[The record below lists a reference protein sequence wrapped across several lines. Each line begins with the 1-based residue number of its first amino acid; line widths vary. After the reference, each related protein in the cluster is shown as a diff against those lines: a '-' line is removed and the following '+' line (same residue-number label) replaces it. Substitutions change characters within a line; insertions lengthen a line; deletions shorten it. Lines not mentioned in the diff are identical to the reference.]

1 MSVFEIICGVILM
14 LAAVVIIILT
24 MTQESK
30 GKGLSGAIMG
40 EGGQMEAGRASG
52 KDAKMALY
60 TRYVGIA
67 FVAVTIL
74 VSVLSAR
81 LG

>member
-1 MSVFEIICGVILM
+1 MSVFEIVCGVILM
-14 LAAVVIIILT
+14 LAAVLIIYLT
-24 MTQESK
+24 MTQESR
-30 GKGLSGAIMG
+30 GRGLSGAITG
-40 EGGQMEAGRASG
+40 ESSQMEAGRARG
-52 KDAKMALY
+52 EDAKKALY

-67 FVAVTIL
+67 FVVVTIL

>member
-1 MSVFEIICGVILM
+1 MSVFEIICGAVLILSA
-14 LAAVVIIILT
+14 LVIIYLT
-24 MTQESK
+24 LTQESK
-30 GKGLSGAIMG
+30 GKGLSGALTG
-40 EGGQMEAGRASG
+40 ESSQMEAGRARG
-52 KDAKMALY
+52 EDAKKALY

-67 FVAVTIL
+67 FVAVTVL